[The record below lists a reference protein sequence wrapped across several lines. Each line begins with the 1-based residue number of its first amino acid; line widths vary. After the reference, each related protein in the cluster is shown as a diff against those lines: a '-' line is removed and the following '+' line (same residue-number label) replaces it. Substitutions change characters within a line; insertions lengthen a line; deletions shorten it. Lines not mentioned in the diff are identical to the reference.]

1 MKTEKAWCVLYNRPS
16 HLFLVKEKMI
26 DFLDLY
32 EKQKRK
38 EQDKIYF
45 SQAFDNKGRRYSQ
58 EFDTQLDTLANGGFG
73 FLRLTKLKSIHCEN
87 TFTTKVISKEN
98 VSPWQLRGKTLIEAD
113 ILSSVSHDNIVKVS
127 IIISL

>member
-1 MKTEKAWCVLYNRPS
+1 MYNRLS

-38 EQDKIYF
+38 EEDKIYF
-45 SQAFDNKGRRYSQ
+45 SQAFDSKGRRYSQ

-73 FLRLTKLKSIHCEN
+73 FLRLTKLKSIHCAYAL
-87 TFTTKVISKEN
+87 TTKVISKEN

-127 IIISL
+127 IIILL